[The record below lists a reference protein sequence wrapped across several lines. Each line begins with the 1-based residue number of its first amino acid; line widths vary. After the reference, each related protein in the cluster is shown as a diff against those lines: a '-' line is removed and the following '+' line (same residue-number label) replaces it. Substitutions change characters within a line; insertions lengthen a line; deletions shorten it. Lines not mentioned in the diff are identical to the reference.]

1 MTSVLPWT
9 IETSKHPLV
18 SPQVK
23 QIATEIY
30 QRISAE
36 RYAFGTRIPAERELS
51 TEFGVTRATIRQALD
66 FLGVYGAVA
75 RRAGSGTFVTLDA
88 SKSNEMTAGRSAPGG
103 DLSIEQLAETTSP
116 FAICIAGSV
125 LEPEIVRL
133 ATIYMSTRDVSDLR
147 RLVADLEAI
156 VTEADRFAQIEDEF
170 MMAIARGTHNAII
183 VAMYSVLHQVR
194 RHPLAAA
201 PRRQTLTPAKIRS
214 IQKVLRSLFEAIEA
228 RNVETAVE
236 LITLHVS
243 TKHEEMIYES
253 L

>member
-1 MTSVLPWT
+1 MTPVLPWT

-23 QIATEIY
+23 DIATEIY
-30 QRISAE
+30 RRITNQ
-36 RYAFGTRIPAERELS
+36 RYAFGTRIPAERDLS
-51 TEFGVTRATIRQALD
+51 TEFGVTRATIRQALE
-66 FLGVYGAVA
+66 FLGVYGIVA
-75 RRAGSGTFVTLDA
+75 RRAGSGTFVTFDA
-88 SKSNEMTAGRSAPGG
+88 SATVKSSEQPSTSG
-103 DLSIEQLAETTSP
+103 LSIEQLAETTSP

-125 LEPEIVRL
+125 LEPEIIRL

-147 RLVADLEAI
+147 RLLADLEAI

-170 MMAIARGTHNAII
+170 MMTIARGTHNAII
-183 VAMYSVLHQVR
+183 VAMYAVLHQVR

>member
-1 MTSVLPWT
+1 MTLVLPWT
-9 IETSKHPLV
+9 IETSKHPMV

-23 QIATEIY
+23 EIATEIY
-30 QRISAE
+30 KRIATE
-36 RYAFGTRIPAERELS
+36 RYPFGTRIPAERDLS
-51 TEFGVTRATIRQALD
+51 EEFGVTRATIRQALD
-66 FLGVYGAVA
+66 FLTGYDVVA
-75 RRAGSGTFVTLDA
+75 RRAGSGTFVTSNSANIQEAAAA
-88 SKSNEMTAGRSAPGG
+88 STTAAGE
-103 DLSIEQLAETTSP
+103 LSIEQLAETTSP

-147 RLVADLEAI
+147 RLLGDIEAI
-156 VTEADRFAQIEDEF
+156 VTEADRFALLEDEF
-170 MMAIARGTHNAII
+170 MMTIARGTHNAII

-214 IQKVLRSLFEAIEA
+214 IQKVLRSLFEAIER
-228 RNVETAVE
+228 RNVEAAVE

>member
-1 MTSVLPWT
+1 MMSVLPWSVDA
-9 IETSKHPLV
+9 SKHPMV
-18 SPQVK
+18 PPQVK
-23 QIATEIY
+23 EIATEIY
-30 QRISAE
+30 RRIAAE
-36 RYAFGTRIPAERELS
+36 RYAFGTRIPAERDLAV
-51 TEFGVTRATIRQALD
+51 EFGVTRAAIRQALD
-66 FLGVYGAVA
+66 FLNVYGAVA
-75 RRAGSGTFVTLDA
+75 RRAGSGTFVTLDVSTA
-88 SKSNEMTAGRSAPGG
+88 RATSVPATTAGGM
-103 DLSIEQLAETTSP
+103 SIEQLAETTSP

-133 ATIYMSTRDVSDLR
+133 ATIYMSTRDVSNLR
-147 RLVADLEAI
+147 QLLADLEAI

-170 MMAIARGTHNAII
+170 MMTIARGTHNAII

-201 PRRQTLTPAKIRS
+201 PRRQTLTPAKIRN

-228 RNVETAVE
+228 RNVEAAVE

>member
-1 MTSVLPWT
+1 MTAALPWT
-9 IETSKHPLV
+9 IETSKHPLI

-23 QIATEIY
+23 DIATEIHR
-30 QRISAE
+30 RITTE
-36 RYAFGTRIPAERELS
+36 RYAFGTRIPAERDLAA
-51 TEFGVTRATIRQALD
+51 EFGVTRATIRQALD
-66 FLGVYGAVA
+66 FLGVYGVVA
-75 RRAGSGTFVTLDA
+75 RRAGSGTFVMLDA
-88 SKSNEMTAGRSAPGG
+88 SASIKNPDVNQVSASG
-103 DLSIEQLAETTSP
+103 LSIEQLAETTSP

-133 ATIYMSTRDVSDLR
+133 ATIYMSTRDVSNLR
-147 RLVADLEAI
+147 RLLADLEAI

-170 MMAIARGTHNAII
+170 MMTIARGTHNAII

>member
-1 MTSVLPWT
+1 MTPVLPWT
-9 IETSKHPLV
+9 VETSKHPLV

-23 QIATEIY
+23 DIATEIY
-30 QRISAE
+30 RRITSQ
-36 RYAFGTRIPAERELS
+36 RYAFGTRIPAERDLS
-51 TEFGVTRATIRQALD
+51 TEFGVTRATIRQALE
-66 FLGVYGAVA
+66 FLGVYGIVA
-75 RRAGSGTFVTLDA
+75 RRAGSGTFVTFDA
-88 SKSNEMTAGRSAPGG
+88 SVSVKSSEQPSASG
-103 DLSIEQLAETTSP
+103 LSIEQLAETTSP

-147 RLVADLEAI
+147 RLLADLEAI

-170 MMAIARGTHNAII
+170 MMTIARGTHNAII

-214 IQKVLRSLFEAIEA
+214 IQKVLRSLFEAIET

>member
-1 MTSVLPWT
+1 MTPVLPWT
-9 IETSKHPLV
+9 VETSKHPLV

-23 QIATEIY
+23 DIATEIY
-30 QRISAE
+30 RRITSQ
-36 RYAFGTRIPAERELS
+36 RYAFGTRIPAERDLS
-51 TEFGVTRATIRQALD
+51 TEFGVTRATIRQALE
-66 FLGVYGAVA
+66 FLGVYGIVA
-75 RRAGSGTFVTLDA
+75 RRAGSGTFVTFDA
-88 SKSNEMTAGRSAPGG
+88 AASVKSSDQPSTSG
-103 DLSIEQLAETTSP
+103 LSIEQLAETTSP

-147 RLVADLEAI
+147 RLLADLEAI

-170 MMAIARGTHNAII
+170 MMTIARGTHNAII

-214 IQKVLRSLFEAIEA
+214 IQKVLRSLFEAIET

>member
-1 MTSVLPWT
+1 MTFVLPWT
-9 IETSKHPLV
+9 VETSKHPLV

-23 QIATEIY
+23 DIATEIY
-30 QRISAE
+30 RRIAAE
-36 RYAFGTRIPAERELS
+36 RYAFGTRIPAERDLS
-51 TEFGVTRATIRQALD
+51 TEFGVTRAAIRQALD
-66 FLGVYGAVA
+66 FLGVYGVVA
-75 RRAGSGTFVTLDA
+75 RRAGSGTFVTINA
-88 SKSNEMTAGRSAPGG
+88 SAMTKSPDSKQVSASG
-103 DLSIEQLAETTSP
+103 LSIEQLAETTSP

-147 RLVADLEAI
+147 RLLADLESI

-194 RHPLAAA
+194 RHPLAVA

-214 IQKVLRSLFEAIEA
+214 IQKVLRSLFEAIET

-236 LITLHVS
+236 MITLHVS

>member
-1 MTSVLPWT
+1 MTPVLPWT
-9 IETSKHPLV
+9 VETSKHPLV

-23 QIATEIY
+23 DIATEIY
-30 QRISAE
+30 RRITSQ
-36 RYAFGTRIPAERELS
+36 RYAFGTRIPAERDLS
-51 TEFGVTRATIRQALD
+51 TEFGVTRATIRQALE
-66 FLGVYGAVA
+66 FLGVYGIVA
-75 RRAGSGTFVTLDA
+75 RRAGSGTVVTFDA
-88 SKSNEMTAGRSAPGG
+88 AASVKSSDQPSTSG
-103 DLSIEQLAETTSP
+103 LSIEQLAETTSP

-147 RLVADLEAI
+147 RLLADLEAI

-170 MMAIARGTHNAII
+170 MMTIARGTHNAII

-214 IQKVLRSLFEAIEA
+214 IQKVLRSLFEAIET

>member
-23 QIATEIY
+23 DIATEIY
-30 QRISAE
+30 RRIASE
-36 RYAFGTRIPAERELS
+36 RYVFGTRIPAERDLA
-51 TEFGVTRATIRQALD
+51 TEFGVTRAAIRQALD

-75 RRAGSGTFVTLDA
+75 RRAGSGTFVTFDA
-88 SKSNEMTAGRSAPGG
+88 STVVETSSPSATHAGE
-103 DLSIEQLAETTSP
+103 LSIEQLAETTSP

-133 ATIYMSTRDVSDLR
+133 ATIYMSTRDVSNLR
-147 RLVADLEAI
+147 RLLADLEAI
-156 VTEADRFAQIEDEF
+156 VTEADRFAQLEDEF
-170 MMAIARGTHNAII
+170 MMTIARGTHNAII

-201 PRRQTLTPAKIRS
+201 PRRQTLTPAKIRN
-214 IQKVLRSLFEAIEA
+214 IQKVLRSLFEAIET